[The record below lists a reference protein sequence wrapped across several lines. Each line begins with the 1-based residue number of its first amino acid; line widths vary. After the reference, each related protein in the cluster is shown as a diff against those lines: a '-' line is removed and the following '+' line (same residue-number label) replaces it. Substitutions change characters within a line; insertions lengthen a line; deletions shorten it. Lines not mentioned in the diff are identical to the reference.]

1 MDQMKQ
7 LKKLMNI
14 YVKKIIKK
22 IKYMEK
28 KMIESN
34 YPEYEKIALE
44 IADILDHKNQMYGSS
59 FDKTVDE
66 YGLSVICLRLE
77 DKLNRLKSIVLEN
90 RKDFGD
96 EKLEDTLKDLAGY
109 SILSLNYLNFKK
121 EI

>member
-1 MDQMKQ
+1 
-7 LKKLMNI
+7 
-14 YVKKIIKK
+14 
-22 IKYMEK
+22 
-28 KMIESN
+28 MIEDN

-44 IADILDHKNQMYGSS
+44 IADILDHTNKMSVRS

-121 EI
+121 

>member
-1 MDQMKQ
+1 
-7 LKKLMNI
+7 
-14 YVKKIIKK
+14 
-22 IKYMEK
+22 
-28 KMIESN
+28 MIEEN

-44 IADILDHKNQMYGSS
+44 IADILDHKNKMYGSS

-77 DKLNRLKSIVLEN
+77 DKLNRLKGIILDGKN
-90 RKDFGD
+90 DFKD
-96 EKLEDTLKDLAGY
+96 ETLEDTLKDLAGY